1 MTNEVVAALIGA
13 GVGSLG
19 GAIGS
24 YVVGFGIDASRNL
37 AVRMQLVSLMRVV
50 EQQMLIAA
58 KYSAVPID
66 KWASLGHLE
75 RVLYSTDGARA
86 LSKRQRAVVFPAF
99 AEVQQ
104 VRAAIDYTHSKQI
117 DRPGLIVEGNA
128 IVQPVSDGLRAR
140 WRQEI
145 RNAGNR
151 GVVLLKTARATLN
164 DTQTIEDPIKD
175 PDDET
180 PA

>member
-104 VRAAIDYTHSKQI
+104 VRAAIDYPPFRMRGALHMEKQSAI
-117 DRPGLIVEGNA
+117 QSRGPIAQLISIRPSLPSV
-128 IVQPVSDGLRAR
+128 
-140 WRQEI
+140 
-145 RNAGNR
+145 
-151 GVVLLKTARATLN
+151 
-164 DTQTIEDPIKD
+164 
-175 PDDET
+175 
-180 PA
+180 